1 MSLNTLF
8 SWVMKKR
15 LKSIDFYRDNPFSIQ
30 KQIFNHLIQTG
41 VKTAFGKF
49 FQLEKVQSNA
59 DFSKL
64 VPLQDYES
72 LRPWIE
78 RGMNGEPDVL
88 WKGEVISYAK
98 SSGTTG
104 SKSKLIPITN
114 ESLKDCHQK
123 AGKDI
128 LAVHYAGNPK
138 SQLYKHKHLVVGGSF
153 DATYKPLLVGDLSA
167 IIIDSLPVWA
177 EIKRTPDKQ
186 IALLPEWEEK
196 LERMASQVLH
206 EDVCILVGVPSWTYV
221 LCQKVLDLSGK
232 KTLNEVWPNLELFM
246 HGGVNFSPYQNQF
259 QSIIEPG
266 TVRYLETYNAS
277 EGFFGMQ
284 DSLNEKDLLLM
295 LDYGIYYEF
304 IPMKKYAGIN
314 SSEVLSLA
322 DVKLNEEYAIVI
334 STNGGLW
341 RYIVGDTI
349 RFTKLCPFRFL
360 ITGRTKSFINA
371 FGEEVIVENA
381 EFAIS
386 EACTSTGAIIQDY
399 TACPKYLELGEQGC
413 HEWLI
418 EFTKEPL
425 DMGLFIQQLDAALKS
440 VNSDYEAKRH
450 KDLML
455 CEPQVTK
462 LEKGVF
468 NIWLK
473 EQNKLGPQNK
483 IPRLMNNRTYA
494 EQILQLNKVIA

>member
-15 LKSIDFYRDNPFSIQ
+15 LKSIDFYRKNPFLVQSR
-30 KQIFNHLIQTG
+30 IFNLLIQNGAQT
-41 VKTAFGKF
+41 VFGKQ
-49 FQLEKVQSNA
+49 FQFNKIKTSL
-59 DFSKL
+59 DFSKY
-64 VPLQDYES
+64 VPLQDYET
-72 LRPWIE
+72 LRPWVE
-78 RGMNGEPDVL
+78 QGMKGGTNVL
-88 WKGEVISYAK
+88 WPSDILSYAK

-104 SKSKLIPITN
+104 SKSKLIPITK
-114 ESLKDCHQK
+114 ESLKACHQK

-128 LAVHYAGNPK
+128 LAIHYAGNPK

-153 DATYKPLLVGDLSA
+153 DTDFGEFMVGDLSA

-177 EIKRTPDKQ
+177 EIKRTPDRQ

-196 LERMASQVLH
+196 LERIASQVIK

-221 LCQKVLDLSGK
+221 LCQKILELSGK
-232 KTLNEVWPNLELFM
+232 HSLNEVWPNLELFM
-246 HGGVNFSPYQNQF
+246 HGGVNFSPYQHQF
-259 QSIIEPG
+259 ESIIRPG

-284 DSLNEKDLLLM
+284 DDNQKKDLLLM
-295 LDYGIYYEF
+295 LDYGIFYEF
-304 IPMKKYAGIN
+304 IPMKKYAGVN
-314 SSEVLSLA
+314 SDEVLSL
-322 DVKLNEEYAIVI
+322 DKVKLNEEYAIVI

-349 RFTKLCPFRFL
+349 RFTNLDPFRFL

-381 EFAIS
+381 EYAIA
-386 EACTSTGAIIQDY
+386 EACASTGAIIQDY
-399 TACPKYLELGEQGC
+399 TACPKYLEEGKQGC

-425 DMGLFIQQLDAALKS
+425 DMNLFIQQLDSALME

-450 KDLML
+450 KGLML
-455 CEPQVTK
+455 QVPLVIK
-462 LEKGVF
+462 VGKGVF
-468 NIWLK
+468 NTWLK
-473 EQNKLGPQNK
+473 KQNKLGPQNK
-483 IPRLMNNRTYA
+483 IPRLMNNRTVA
-494 EQILQLNKVIA
+494 EQILQLNQVIA